1 MKDIGGE
8 QVYYESNHGQGVRRG
23 LPSGGIKAIG
33 REEGH
38 AATREGHS
46 GLGLT
51 IAATSLAASVAAL
64 ATLAGVQV
72 WCCHPCQAPPR
83 QKEHC

>member
-38 AATREGHS
+38 ATTRGRHS
-46 GLGLT
+46 GLGLH
-51 IAATSLAASVAAL
+51 IATASLAASGAAL
-64 ATLAGVQV
+64 ATLASVQV
-72 WCCHPCQAPPR
+72 
-83 QKEHC
+83 

>member
-8 QVYYESNHGQGVRRG
+8 QVYRESNHGQRVRRG
-23 LPSGGIKAIG
+23 LPGVGIKAMG

-38 AATREGHS
+38 AATLGGHC

-51 IAATSLAASVAAL
+51 IAATSFSGSVAVL

-72 WCCHPCQAPPR
+72 
-83 QKEHC
+83 